1 MCVCAYSLYCIVLFV
16 CLFVC
21 VSFKL
26 SYRTEAI
33 EYVRRRPLGD
43 SQFRTLPT
51 AILFTRLRLSR
62 GSVNH
67 KPIPNLAAGEMMFK
81 TSPGHHTDRP
91 LRTRVVTPQGAETG
105 RRTLKTPNP

>member
-1 MCVCAYSLYCIVLFV
+1 MRDDV
-16 CLFVC
+16 
-21 VSFKL
+21 
-26 SYRTEAI
+26 
-33 EYVRRRPLGD
+33 PLGD

-51 AILFTRLRLSR
+51 AILLARLRLSR

-105 RRTLKTPNP
+105 RKTTSHANPLMQGTITQCQASVPYVKPGSPR